1 MSPWWKL
8 MREDINVDVRQ
19 SVLKLLRKGV
29 GLSDGA
35 ALSVRTKDAAVERRC
50 GCGKEWI
57 VRQLFFTRFDCV
69 SCNLENAFE
78 AMMGFV

>member
-35 ALSVRTKDAAVERRC
+35 ALSVRMR
-50 GCGKEWI
+50 
-57 VRQLFFTRFDCV
+57 
-69 SCNLENAFE
+69 
-78 AMMGFV
+78 